1 MNTKGLFL
9 SRRRLLT
16 ASAAGLAF
24 GATGIVPQSFAQ
36 PGGRTTR
43 ILVGFPAGGA
53 VDFVARLL
61 ANEIRDSAVIVE
73 NRSGAGGRLALE
85 GLKSSIAD
93 GSTMI
98 LTPAATI
105 VVYPH
110 IYKALK
116 YDAFADF
123 TPITKVCDF
132 AYLLA
137 VGPMMPGYVKTLID
151 FIAWCRANPGRAT
164 YGTAGAGTPM
174 HFTGVML
181 SRTAGFE
188 LTHVPYQGAAP
199 AVQNLLGGQIA
210 AAILPIHDV
219 LSHIQ
224 SGKVR
229 ALTTTGP
236 RRSSWLPEVPT
247 VKEAGY
253 PSLEFLDWVGVFLPA
268 KTPAERADN
277 LDRAIREV
285 LQKKETEAALT
296 KLSFQIAGDSQV
308 DFARLIKSEFQRW
321 HSIVQA
327 SGFTPLD

>member
-1 MNTKGLFL
+1 MMTH
-9 SRRRLLT
+9 RHLLT
-16 ASAAGLAF
+16 ASAAGLAV
-24 GATGIVPQSFAQ
+24 GATGIVPCGFAQ
-36 PGGRTTR
+36 PGGRPAR

-61 ANEIRDSAVIVE
+61 ANEIRDYSSAVIVE

-85 GLKSSIAD
+85 GLKSSVAD

-132 AYLLA
+132 PYLLA
-137 VGPMMPGYVKTLID
+137 IGPMVPGDVKTLPD
-151 FIAWCRANPGRAT
+151 FIAWCRVNPGQAT
-164 YGTAGAGTPM
+164 YGTAGAGTPL
-174 HFTGVML
+174 HLTGVML
-181 SRTAGFE
+181 ARAAGFE
-188 LTHVPYQGAAP
+188 FTHVPYQGAAP

-210 AAILPIHDV
+210 AAVLPIHDA
-219 LSHIQ
+219 LPHIQ

-236 RRSSWLPEVPT
+236 QRSTWLTEVPT

-268 KTPAERADN
+268 RTPNETADS

-285 LQKKETEAALT
+285 LQKEETKATLT
-296 KLSFQIAGDSQV
+296 KLSFQIAGHSQL

-321 HSIVQA
+321 RSIVQA

>member
-1 MNTKGLFL
+1 MMT
-9 SRRRLLT
+9 RRHLLT
-16 ASAAGLAF
+16 ASTAGLAA
-24 GATGIVPQSFAQ
+24 GATGFMPCGLAQ

-61 ANEIRDSAVIVE
+61 ANEIKGYSSAVIVE

-85 GLKSSIAD
+85 GLKSSVAD

-137 VGPMMPGYVKTLID
+137 IGPMVPGYVKTLSD
-151 FIAWCRANPGRAT
+151 FIAWCRVNPGQAT
-164 YGTAGAGTPM
+164 YGTAGAGTPL

-181 SRTAGFE
+181 ARAAGFE
-188 LTHVPYQGAAP
+188 FTHVPYQVAAP

-219 LSHIQ
+219 LPHIQ

-229 ALTTTGP
+229 ALTTTDP
-236 RRSSWLPEVPT
+236 QRSSWLPEVPT

-268 KTPAERADN
+268 RTPNETVDS

-285 LQKKETEAALT
+285 LQMEKTRATLT
-296 KLSFQIAGDSQV
+296 KLSFQIATDSQTH
-308 DFARLIKSEFQRW
+308 FAQLISSEFQRW
-321 HSIVQA
+321 RSIVHA